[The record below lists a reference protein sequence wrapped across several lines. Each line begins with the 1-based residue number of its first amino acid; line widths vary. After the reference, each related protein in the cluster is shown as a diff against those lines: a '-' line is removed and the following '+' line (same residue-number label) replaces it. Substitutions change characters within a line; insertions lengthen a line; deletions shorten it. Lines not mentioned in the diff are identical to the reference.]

1 MTRNQI
7 WTSFDKWRAS
17 RRKNIERVESDMHV
31 YQHTALQFI
40 RDNPFCALFVDLG
53 LGKTVTAMT
62 AAAEFLMNG
71 EVNKVL
77 IIAPLKVANKTW
89 PDEFSVWEHTCCM
102 NYQVLTGDAKTRAQA
117 IKSKASIHI
126 INRENVEWLVDQW
139 RTKWP
144 YDMVVIDESSAFKDH
159 TTKRFKALKNV
170 RKYVKRMVQLT
181 ATPAAESY
189 LHLFAQI
196 YLLDQGERL
205 GKTVTS
211 YREKYFT
218 QNRWSMKWDLRP
230 GAKEEITSKIQDI
243 CLVMKAEDYLDMK
256 QPQHIE
262 SPVYLSDVEMSR
274 YNAMEEDF
282 LTEVMQEGGE
292 SLIIEAETAA
302 TLASKLLQMAS
313 GFIYHSERE
322 LVNGKP
328 KLNRTAHQ
336 LHDHKMDALEALLE
350 QLEGEN
356 VMIVYHFKPTLA
368 RLLAKFPDAVAMD
381 KAGNAVTPWNKGK
394 IKKLLVHPQSCGHG
408 LNLQKGGR
416 VMIFYDIPWSLET
429 YQQVIG
435 RLHRQGQTRQV
446 LLYHLVAKG
455 TADEKV
461 VVRLKEKRDTQEWLF
476 QRLKRLARK
485 RQKEREAMEDM
496 L

>member
-62 AAAEFLMNG
+62 AASEFLMNG

-102 NYQVLTGDAKTRAQA
+102 NYQVLTGEAKTRAQA
-117 IKSKASIHI
+117 IKSKAAIHI

-262 SPVYLSDVEMSR
+262 SLVYLSDAEMSR

-282 LTEVMQEGGE
+282 LTEVMQEDGE

-350 QLEGEN
+350 QLDGEN
-356 VMIVYHFKPTLA
+356 VMIVYHFKPTLE
-368 RLLAKFPDAVAMD
+368 RLLARFTDAVAMD
-381 KAGNAVTPWNKGK
+381 KTGDAVTPWNKGK
-394 IKKLLVHPQSCGHG
+394 IKKLLVHPQSAGHG

-476 QRLKRLARK
+476 QRLKRLASK

>member
-1 MTRNQI
+1 
-7 WTSFDKWRAS
+7 
-17 RRKNIERVESDMHV
+17 
-31 YQHTALQFI
+31 
-40 RDNPFCALFVDLG
+40 
-53 LGKTVTAMT
+53 
-62 AAAEFLMNG
+62 
-71 EVNKVL
+71 
-77 IIAPLKVANKTW
+77 
-89 PDEFSVWEHTCCM
+89 
-102 NYQVLTGDAKTRAQA
+102 
-117 IKSKASIHI
+117 
-126 INRENVEWLVDQW
+126 
-139 RTKWP
+139 
-144 YDMVVIDESSAFKDH
+144 MVVFFDKDH
-159 TTKRFKALKNV
+159 TTKRFKALANV
-170 RKYVKRMVQLT
+170 RRYIKRLVELT

-189 LHLFAQI
+189 VHLFAQI

-218 QNRWSMKWDLRP
+218 QNRRSMKWDLRP

-262 SPVYLSDVEMSR
+262 SPVYLSDAEMSR

-282 LTEVMQEGGE
+282 LTEVIQEDGE
-292 SLIIEAETAA
+292 SLVIEAETAA

-350 QLEGEN
+350 QLDGEN
-356 VMIVYHFKPTLA
+356 VMIVYHFKPTLE
-368 RLLAKFPDAVAMD
+368 RLLARFPEAVAMD
-381 KAGNAVTPWNKGK
+381 KSGDAVTPWNKGK
-394 IKKLLVHPQSCGHG
+394 IKKLLVHPQSAGHG